1 MRRYMKNESR
11 NTVMSFDR
19 AIWMYAPY
27 GSTQTSVHRF
37 SDQGGKR
44 LPELSRPRLVNR
56 AENDL
61 ASGIAYLVLA
71 GSLFASL
78 LEFFASLP
86 PLP

>member
-1 MRRYMKNESR
+1 MKNESR
-11 NTVMSFDR
+11 NLSFDR

-27 GSTQTSVHRF
+27 GNNQTFVRRF
-37 SDQGGKR
+37 NDQDRKR
-44 LPELSRPRLVNR
+44 LPELRRPRLLNR

-61 ASGIAYLVLA
+61 ASTIAYLVLA

-86 PLP
+86 VLP

>member
-1 MRRYMKNESR
+1 MKNVSR
-11 NTVMSFDR
+11 NPVISFDR

-27 GSTQTSVHRF
+27 GNSQAPVRPFNDPDHQRHS
-37 SDQGGKR
+37 
-44 LPELSRPRLVNR
+44 ELRRHRLVNR

-61 ASGIAYLVLA
+61 ASSIAYFVLA

-86 PLP
+86 ALP

>member
-1 MRRYMKNESR
+1 MKNELR

-27 GSTQTSVHRF
+27 GNGQTSVRRF
-37 SDQGGKR
+37 NDQDRKR
-44 LPELSRPRLVNR
+44 LREPSRHRLVNR

-61 ASGIAYLVLA
+61 ASSIAYFVLA

-86 PLP
+86 ALP

>member
-1 MRRYMKNESR
+1 MKNESR
-11 NTVMSFDR
+11 NLSFDR

-27 GSTQTSVHRF
+27 GNNQTSVRRF
-37 SDQGGKR
+37 NDQDRKR
-44 LPELSRPRLVNR
+44 LPELRRPRLLNR

-61 ASGIAYLVLA
+61 ASTIAYLVLA

-86 PLP
+86 VLP

>member
-1 MRRYMKNESR
+1 MKNESR
-11 NTVMSFDR
+11 NLSFDR

-27 GSTQTSVHRF
+27 GNSQTSVRRF
-37 SDQGGKR
+37 NDQDRKR
-44 LPELSRPRLVNR
+44 LPELGRPRRLVNR

-61 ASGIAYLVLA
+61 ASSIAYFVLA

-86 PLP
+86 ALP

>member
-1 MRRYMKNESR
+1 MRKCMKNELKNPVR
-11 NTVMSFDR
+11 LGQP
-19 AIWMYAPY
+19 IWMIGGGQVSLGRRPAA
-27 GSTQTSVHRF
+27 
-37 SDQGGKR
+37 QGRKR
-44 LPELSRPRLVNR
+44 LPELSGLRLADR

>member
-1 MRRYMKNESR
+1 MRNELR
-11 NTVMSFDR
+11 NPIVSFDR
-19 AIWMYAPY
+19 PIWMYAPY
-27 GSTQTSVHRF
+27 RNSWTSVRRSNDWGSKRV
-37 SDQGGKR
+37 SDLR
-44 LPELSRPRLVNR
+44 PPRLVNR

-86 PLP
+86 ALP

>member
-1 MRRYMKNESR
+1 MKNELKNPVR
-11 NTVMSFDR
+11 FGQP
-19 AIWMYAPY
+19 IWMIGGGQVSLDRRPAAP
-27 GSTQTSVHRF
+27 GR
-37 SDQGGKR
+37 KR
-44 LPELSRPRLVNR
+44 LPELRGLRLVDR

-61 ASGIAYLVLA
+61 ASGIAYFVLA

>member
-1 MRRYMKNESR
+1 MKNESR
-11 NTVMSFDR
+11 NTVMGFDR

-27 GSTQTSVHRF
+27 GNTLMSVRRF
-37 SDQGGKR
+37 NDQGGKR
-44 LPELSRPRLVNR
+44 LPDQSRPRLVNR

-61 ASGIAYLVLA
+61 ASSIAYFVLA

-86 PLP
+86 GLP

>member
-1 MRRYMKNESR
+1 MKNESR
-11 NTVMSFDR
+11 NLSFDR

-27 GSTQTSVHRF
+27 GNNQTSVRRF
-37 SDQGGKR
+37 NDQDRKR
-44 LPELSRPRLVNR
+44 LPELRPPRLLNR

-61 ASGIAYLVLA
+61 ASTIAYLVLA

-86 PLP
+86 VLP

>member
-1 MRRYMKNESR
+1 MKNEAR
-11 NTVMSFDR
+11 NLSFDR
-19 AIWMYAPY
+19 SIWMYAPY
-27 GSTQTSVHRF
+27 ANSQNSVRRF
-37 SDQGGKR
+37 GDQGRKT
-44 LPELSRPRLVNR
+44 LPELRRPRLVNR

-86 PLP
+86 ALP

>member
-1 MRRYMKNESR
+1 MKNEAR

-27 GSTQTSVHRF
+27 GNGRTSERRF
-37 SDQGGKR
+37 NDPGRKR
-44 LPELSRPRLVNR
+44 LPELRRPRLVNR

-61 ASGIAYLVLA
+61 ASSIAYLVLA

-86 PLP
+86 ALP